1 MKINQFFGHFLQR
14 LSASF
19 FPLLQQE
26 VFFFF
31 AMIYPPLRAARP
43 CCGGKCSPGQPISVY
58 RSVVQQLV
66 MQNRS
71 PVHRTMPI
79 SENVD
84 AGQPAEVRKRD
95 AISTR

>member
-1 MKINQFFGHFLQR
+1 MKINQLFGHFLQR

-19 FPLLQQE
+19 FPLPQQE

-31 AMIYPPLRAARP
+31 AMIYPPLKDARR

-58 RSVVQQLV
+58 RLVVQQLV

-71 PVHRTMPI
+71 SVHRTMPI

-84 AGQPAEVRKRD
+84 AEQPAEVRKRD